1 MIFPLNRAVKL
12 IFFLSCCIKKLFFWS
27 KLLVDLCFSF
37 ISFTVE
43 VFQWTDIWEE
53 NTALSAN
60 VIILAV
66 VEIGFFQKLLE
77 KTFFFE
83 KKTFFPSKVIVLFSK
98 IFFTILLLCLYQLYN
113 DSFNPFFLSV
123 VLPVRYTFII
133 LI

>member
-12 IFFLSCCIKKLFFWS
+12 IFFLSCCIKKFFFWS

-77 KTFFFE
+77 KTFFFG
-83 KKTFFPSKVIVLFSK
+83 KKNFFSPQKLLFSFLK
-98 IFFTILLLCLYQLYN
+98 FSSLFCCCVYTSYTMTHSISFSCRWSCL
-113 DSFNPFFLSV
+113 
-123 VLPVRYTFII
+123 
-133 LI
+133 